1 VPADRSLVRGF
12 GLGLIGMLLFSLS
25 LPATRIAVPE
35 LGPAFV
41 TAARVGLAGLMATAY
56 LALAHLHRP
65 RHRPQKRHW
74 PNLALV
80 VGGVVVGFPLFS
92 ALAMREVEA
101 SHGGVVLA
109 IMPLMTV
116 ATGALV
122 AGERPS
128 GRFWLAALGGTS
140 VVLAF
145 VLWQSGGRIVPAD
158 LYLFAA
164 GLGASFGYAG
174 GARIA
179 TDLPA
184 LDVIAW
190 GLAGSLLPAL
200 LLCLAFWPVAPLEV
214 SGRAWLAVLYVAA
227 FPQFLAFFF
236 WYGGLAL
243 GGIGKV
249 GQLQLLQVYCTL
261 GFSALLLGERTGLV
275 TWLAALLTVLFVW
288 LARQAPVA
296 RAAHEGAA
304 LRHRRGGGRG

>member
-1 VPADRSLVRGF
+1 VQAEAAIIKGY
-12 GLGLIGMLLFSLS
+12 GLGFVGMLLFSLS
-25 LPATRIAVPE
+25 LPATRLAVPE
-35 LGPAFV
+35 LGPEFV
-41 TAARVGLAGLMATAY
+41 TAARVGLAGLMAGAY
-56 LALAHLHRP
+56 LIAAGKRP
-65 RHRPQKRHW
+65 PERRHW
-74 PNLALV
+74 PDLGLVILGV
-80 VGGVVVGFPLFS
+80 VGGFPLFS

-145 VLWQSGGRIVPAD
+145 VLHRSGGSIGRAD
-158 LYLFAA
+158 LFLLAA
-164 GLGASFGYAG
+164 GLGAALGYAG
-174 GARIA
+174 GGRIA
-179 TDLPA
+179 AHLPA

-190 GLAGSLLPAL
+190 ALAVSLLPAAV
-200 LLCLAFWPVAPLEV
+200 LCLVFWPPAAMAV
-214 SGRAWLAVLYVAA
+214 SAEAWGAVVYVAA

-261 GFSALLLGERTGLV
+261 GFSALLLGERTDLA

-288 LARQAPVA
+288 LARRAPVG
-296 RAAHEGAA
+296 RATAGQAHVK
-304 LRHRRGGGRG
+304 RRDA

>member
-1 VPADRSLVRGF
+1 MPTDATILKGY
-12 GLGLIGMLLFSLS
+12 GLGLVGMLLFSLS

-41 TAARVGLAGLMATAY
+41 TAARVALAGLMAVAY
-56 LALAHLHRP
+56 LALSSQRRP
-65 RHRPQKRHW
+65 ERRPQRRHW

-80 VGGVVVGFPLFS
+80 VGGVVIGFPLFS
-92 ALAMREVEA
+92 ALAMRTVEA

-145 VLWQSGGRIVPAD
+145 VLWQNGGRVVPAD
-158 LYLFAA
+158 LFLLAA
-164 GLGASFGYAG
+164 GLCASFGYAG

-179 TDLPA
+179 ADLPA

-190 GLAGSLLPAL
+190 GLVVSLPPAAL
-200 LLCLAFWPVAPLEV
+200 LCFVYWPPAPLAV
-214 SGRAWLAVLYVAA
+214 STEAWLAVLYVAA
-227 FPQFLAFFF
+227 FPQFLGFFF

-275 TWLAALLTVLFVW
+275 TWFAAFLTVLFVW
-288 LARQAPVA
+288 LARRAPVGRA
-296 RAAHEGAA
+296 QTAAH
-304 LRHRRGGGRG
+304 LKHRRERGRG